1 MTSIP
6 VRDRGWKNPSRTIF
20 GSNTNIIEQDFRV
33 KSNYVTE
40 ITQLKLVVV
49 CTNVLALKGYK
60 DKVHQ
65 DFDVGM

>member
-1 MTSIP
+1 MTEVGRILAAHL
-6 VRDRGWKNPSRTIF
+6 RDQ
-20 GSNTNIIEQDFRV
+20 IEQDFRV

-49 CTNVLALKGYK
+49 CKNVLALKGYK